1 MPHDYDFQL
10 SGQVPVPLS
19 DTPWHT
25 AVRQMTLLHAKPPIA
40 GTWERHQ
47 QLRSIWRARLRAL
60 RNAGWSYLDME
71 ARGPL
76 NMQYMRNCPPADAYT
91 LPASR
96 PCNRIR
102 VCPYCY
108 GRHIL
113 QVCDDFGGAIALLP
127 EKIKFTL
134 VGIAIENHFSVAE
147 DRASVIKK
155 YVAWASTPRKWKTF
169 ELMEPFSVGGYVDTV
184 IAPGREPG
192 TLFVRRSGLF
202 LVPSRALEPDLSPLA
217 SLSTEL
223 KVRTSEVITKS
234 EVAKFIPTLFAYPK
248 GMLLGDADATALAVD
263 LLHATDD
270 ARLNMRV
277 GLVLHANLIQ
287 KCTKQAQKIDRMKP
301 KK

>member
-10 SGQVPVPLS
+10 SGRVPVPLS
-19 DTPWHT
+19 DTPWHH
-25 AVRQMTLLHAKPPIA
+25 AVRQMTLLHTNPPIA
-40 GTWERHQ
+40 DTWERHQ
-47 QLRSIWRARLRAL
+47 QLRKVWRARLQAL
-60 RNAGWSYLDME
+60 SKAGWSYLDME

-91 LPASR
+91 VPASR

-113 QVCDDFGGAIALLP
+113 QVCDDFGSAIALLP

-134 VGIAIENHFSVAE
+134 VGITTEKQIPCTQ
-147 DRASVIKK
+147 DREAVIKES
-155 YVAWASTPRKWKTF
+155 VAWASTPRKSKIF
-169 ELMEPFSVGGYVDTV
+169 KLMEPFVVGGYVDTV

-192 TLFVRRSGLF
+192 ALFVRRSGLF

-217 SLSTEL
+217 SLSARP
-223 KVRTSEVITKS
+223 KVRTTEVITKS

-248 GMLLGDADATALAVD
+248 GMLFGDADATALAVD

-277 GLVLHANLIQ
+277 GLVLHANVIQ
-287 KCTKQAQKIDRMKP
+287 DCTAKAQKIDRMKP